1 MADYAVIAERDRID
15 PADFQREVADIA
27 RPIVLRG
34 QVRNWP
40 AVATAQKGDAALAA
54 YLSGFD
60 TGRPTEV
67 MIGRPEIRGRFFYRE
82 AMDGFNFSREP
93 VTLSRLVEELLRLA
107 PLPDAPSLYA
117 GAAMADDHL
126 PGWAA
131 DNPIG
136 LPLGEVEARVWVG
149 NATHVSTHFDIS
161 SNMACVVAGKRI
173 FTLFPPEQLVNLYVG
188 PIDRTM
194 AGQPVSMVDIA
205 APDLERYP
213 RFAEAMA
220 HGVTAEL
227 APGDAIFI
235 PSLWWH
241 NVRATAPFNVL
252 VNYWTTSDPSESP
265 FMAFAHALLSIRDRP
280 LAEREAWRAWF
291 DHYVFGEN
299 AAGAAAHL
307 PKHALGV
314 LDAPGR
320 ERNQRIKQFLID
332 GLSQR

>member
-1 MADYAVIAERDRID
+1 MTDYAAIAERDRID
-15 PADFQREVADIA
+15 AADFQREVADIA

-34 QVRNWP
+34 QVSDWP
-40 AVATAQKGDAALAA
+40 AIAAANKGDAAVAA
-54 YLSGFD
+54 YLSQFD

-67 MIGRPEIRGRFFYRE
+67 MIGQPAIRGRFFYRE
-82 AMDGFNFSREP
+82 AMDGFNFRREP

-107 PLPDAPSLYA
+107 PLPDPPSLYA

-131 DNPIG
+131 ENAIG

-194 AGQPVSMVDIA
+194 AGQPVSMVDIEN
-205 APDLERYP
+205 PDLDRYP

-220 HGVTAEL
+220 HGVSAEL

-252 VNYWTTSDPSESP
+252 VNYWNVSDPAESP

-299 AAGAAAHL
+299 AADAAAHL
-307 PKHALGV
+307 PEHALGV
-314 LDAPGR
+314 LGAPGR
-320 ERNQRIKQFLID
+320 ERSQRIKQFLID